1 MRRDEERGGEMEE
14 RDERRETRDERRENW
29 GTDDDDALVPPSG
42 TLLPRLVCATVP
54 TTAARYGCRASHHA
68 PINKSDKIDEIDEI
82 NTINKIN
89 KIKDQ
94 RDLSLYNLTY
104 LSIYK
109 TKQFI
114 PLSDIPRTSIPH
126 PLVTQPT
133 HPSLHTPPFPHR
145 PIVCP
150 GRSAVCRP
158 AQLLL
163 RNACSRVS
171 FAHRGK
177 RTSVLRRD
185 GEILVRLLII
195 KVDRWI

>member
-1 MRRDEERGGEMEE
+1 MKREEERWRRDGR

-68 PINKSDKIDEIDEI
+68 PINKSDKIDEISTI

-89 KIKDQ
+89 EINEIKDQ
-94 RDLSLYNLTY
+94 RYLLLYNLTH

-114 PLSDIPRTSIPH
+114 PLSHIPS
-126 PLVTQPT
+126 
-133 HPSLHTPPFPHR
+133 
-145 PIVCP
+145 
-150 GRSAVCRP
+150 
-158 AQLLL
+158 
-163 RNACSRVS
+163 
-171 FAHRGK
+171 
-177 RTSVLRRD
+177 
-185 GEILVRLLII
+185 
-195 KVDRWI
+195 